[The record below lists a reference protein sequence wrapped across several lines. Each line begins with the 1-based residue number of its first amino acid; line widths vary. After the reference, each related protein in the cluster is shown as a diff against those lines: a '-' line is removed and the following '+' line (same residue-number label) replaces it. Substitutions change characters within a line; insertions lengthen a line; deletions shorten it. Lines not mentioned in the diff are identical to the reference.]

1 MLILGAHPLR
11 QIEQRAEASFQRRIA
26 INLAADVAD
35 DPAKSRPQ
43 ELELAPGALEL
54 MSVGIAADHDG
65 GALRQAQIALAQR
78 HTVALGEPDELG
90 DGPMHQPRVG
100 RMRNGLWLHRGID
113 RHSLQ
118 VLGTDGASLVRHR
131 QTFLD
136 QRDELLL
143 AEPLAPARHRRSIER
158 QPVAE
163 AQLAAEVLVIGVLDP
178 AGAQHLIREIV
189 HVLQDEQAGDEP
201 RRQARL
207 PRTGLAHRTKAVIQ
221 KLPVDQRRQPHQ
233 RMAHVDDLIE
243 GRKQQV
249 FLAIIPRFAH
259 RLPQCR

>member
-1 MLILGAHPLR
+1 
-11 QIEQRAEASFQRRIA
+11 
-26 INLAADVAD
+26 
-35 DPAKSRPQ
+35 
-43 ELELAPGALEL
+43 
-54 MSVGIAADHDG
+54 
-65 GALRQAQIALAQR
+65 
-78 HTVALGEPDELG
+78 
-90 DGPMHQPRVG
+90 
-100 RMRNGLWLHRGID
+100 MRNGLWLHRGVD

-189 HVLQDEQAGDEP
+189 HVLQDEQAGDKP

-221 KLPVDQRRQPHQ
+221 KLPVNQRRQPHQ
-233 RMAHVDDLIE
+233 RVAHVDDLIE

>member
-1 MLILGAHPLR
+1 
-11 QIEQRAEASFQRRIA
+11 
-26 INLAADVAD
+26 
-35 DPAKSRPQ
+35 
-43 ELELAPGALEL
+43 LAPGALEL

-143 AEPLAPARHRRSIER
+143 AEPLAPACHR
-158 QPVAE
+158 
-163 AQLAAEVLVIGVLDP
+163 
-178 AGAQHLIREIV
+178 
-189 HVLQDEQAGDEP
+189 
-201 RRQARL
+201 
-207 PRTGLAHRTKAVIQ
+207 
-221 KLPVDQRRQPHQ
+221 
-233 RMAHVDDLIE
+233 
-243 GRKQQV
+243 
-249 FLAIIPRFAH
+249 
-259 RLPQCR
+259 

>member
-1 MLILGAHPLR
+1 MAR
-11 QIEQRAEASFQRRIA
+11 
-26 INLAADVAD
+26 
-35 DPAKSRPQ
+35 
-43 ELELAPGALEL
+43 
-54 MSVGIAADHDG
+54 
-65 GALRQAQIALAQR
+65 
-78 HTVALGEPDELG
+78 
-90 DGPMHQPRVG
+90 
-100 RMRNGLWLHRGID
+100 GLWLHRGID
-113 RHSLQ
+113 RHALQ

-189 HVLQDEQAGDEP
+189 HVLQDEQAGDKP

-221 KLPVDQRRQPHQ
+221 NLQSISPPTAPAGGPCRWRVADALDTVGIGLRRRPEYAARSLNKGGQGLSEPYALNVAE
-233 RMAHVDDLIE
+233 RSLKK
-243 GRKQQV
+243 GR
-249 FLAIIPRFAH
+249 
-259 RLPQCR
+259 

>member
-1 MLILGAHPLR
+1 MLILGAYPLL
-11 QIEQRAEASFQRRIA
+11 QIEQRAEAGFQGRIA

-35 DPAKSRPQ
+35 DPAKPRPQ

-90 DGPMHQPRVG
+90 DGPMYQPRVR

-113 RHSLQ
+113 RHSRQ

-143 AEPLAPARHRRSIER
+143 AEPLPQARHRRSIDR
-158 QPVAE
+158 HPRAE
-163 AQLAAEVLVIGVLDP
+163 AN
-178 AGAQHLIREIV
+178 
-189 HVLQDEQAGDEP
+189 
-201 RRQARL
+201 
-207 PRTGLAHRTKAVIQ
+207 
-221 KLPVDQRRQPHQ
+221 
-233 RMAHVDDLIE
+233 
-243 GRKQQV
+243 
-249 FLAIIPRFAH
+249 
-259 RLPQCR
+259 